1 VEQVEQVVVFHQLL
15 AHQMDKIVDHFIT
28 FQVVVEVE
36 LILPV
41 HLELLQ
47 ELLVV

>member
-1 VEQVEQVVVFHQLL
+1 VGQVEQAVVFHQLL
-15 AHQMDKIVDHFIT
+15 VIQDKTVDHFII
-28 FQVVVEVE
+28 FQVVVEAE
-36 LILPV
+36 LIVLV